1 MKRTTVRSGHARAVE
16 EWWLL
21 AALLLLWVL
30 ASIFSWLP
38 PGVFP
43 DLKALA
49 KATGDLAVG
58 RETVFGTLATN
69 VVTSV
74 GRFAMGYAL
83 SVVVGLALGLVM
95 AGSSTAASLM
105 LPVLR
110 FLYPIPGLAWTP
122 LVIMWCGLGEK
133 AVVTLIFLSAVW
145 PVLYGA
151 YDGFRHIP
159 VHYLNASRQFGATWP
174 IRVRKVMLPA
184 ALPILVS
191 SLRISH
197 GVGWRAIIGAEMIAA
212 LSGLGYMLHMAGELR
227 RPDVVVVGMIV
238 IAIISVVLDRILFE
252 PIENRLARK
261 GLRQA

>member
-1 MKRTTVRSGHARAVE
+1 MTRTSVRSGTARAVQ

-21 AALLLLWVL
+21 VALFLLWVL

-38 PGVFP
+38 PDLFP

-49 KATGDLAVG
+49 KATADLAAG
-58 RETVFGTLATN
+58 RETVFGTLAEN

-83 SVVVGLALGLVM
+83 SVVVGLALGLLM
-95 AGSSTAASLM
+95 AASSSVAALM

-159 VHYLNASRQFGATWP
+159 VRYLNVARQLGSTWP
-174 IRVRKVMLPA
+174 VRVRKIMLPA
-184 ALPILVS
+184 ALPILIS
-191 SLRISH
+191 SLRIAH

-227 RPDVVVVGMIV
+227 RPDVVVLGMVV
-238 IAIISVVLDRILFE
+238 IAVISVVLDRVLFE
-252 PIENRLARK
+252 PLENRLVRK
-261 GLRQA
+261 GLR